1 MKRALALILLL
12 AGCAARPAT
21 VVPAAETLLT
31 IPMRDEQGTLRHLTA
46 RLCRPPGPW
55 PTPLVVINHG
65 APATLER
72 APLMAPTS
80 CASPPAR
87 WFEARG
93 YAVLFALR
101 RGFGASTGPIASSG
115 RCDDPDYIAAGL
127 ADARDI
133 AAIVSHGQ
141 SLPGIARDGTVVV
154 GQSTGGWAVIAY
166 DTLPHP
172 PLAGIIVMAGGRGAR
187 AGAEPCRADRLAE
200 AAGAFGATSR
210 TPMLWVYARSD
221 LLFGPRVAAAMHTAF
236 TRAGGRAELV
246 QPEFR
251 GVDGHRLFYAD
262 GGGAVWGP
270 IVDDYLEIGKG
281 RLAQASLQDFT
292 K

>member
-1 MKRALALILLL
+1 MKVALALALML
-12 AGCAARPAT
+12 AGCGGRPPLVATIAAP
-21 VVPAAETLLT
+21 AETELS
-31 IPMRDEQGTLRHLTA
+31 IPMRDERGMPQRLVA
-46 RLCRPPGPW
+46 RLCRPPGAFA
-55 PTPLVVINHG
+55 TPLVVINHG
-65 APATLER
+65 APGARER
-72 APLMAPTS
+72 APFMVPTS
-80 CASPPAR
+80 CGSAPAR

-115 RCDDPDYIAAGL
+115 RCDNPDYVAAGL
-127 ADARDI
+127 ADARDV
-133 AAIVSHGQ
+133 AAIVSHGR

-172 PLAGIIVMAGGRGAR
+172 PLAGMIVMAGGRGSRTGQA
-187 AGAEPCRADRLAE
+187 PCRPDRLAE
-200 AAGAFGATSR
+200 AAGAFGAASR

-221 LLFGPRVAAAMHTAF
+221 LSFGPWVAVAMHTAF

-251 GVDGHRLFYAD
+251 GVDGHQLFYAD

-270 IVDDYLEIGKG
+270 IVGGYLKS
-281 RLAQASLQDFT
+281 RQ
-292 K
+292 